1 MRAVLQRVTFA
12 RVTIGAKVVG
22 RIDRGLVVL
31 VGISKIDGPSDVL
44 YLVKKVCGLRIF
56 QDREG
61 RINRSLKESGGSIL
75 VVSQST
81 VYGDCRK
88 GHRPS
93 YAAAAAP
100 EVARK
105 IYEDFVRSLRR
116 TGVPVQTGEFQEMMQ
131 VEIINDGPVTLL
143 LESSRT
149 F

>member
-1 MRAVLQRVTFA
+1 M
-12 RVTIGAKVVG
+12 VG

-31 VGISKIDGPSDVL
+31 VGISKTDGPSDVL

-61 RINRSLKESGGSIL
+61 KMNRSLKESGGSIL

-88 GHRPS
+88 GRRPS
-93 YAAAAAP
+93 YDVAAAP

-105 IYEDFVRSLRR
+105 VYEDFVRSLRS

-143 LESSRT
+143 LESLRT